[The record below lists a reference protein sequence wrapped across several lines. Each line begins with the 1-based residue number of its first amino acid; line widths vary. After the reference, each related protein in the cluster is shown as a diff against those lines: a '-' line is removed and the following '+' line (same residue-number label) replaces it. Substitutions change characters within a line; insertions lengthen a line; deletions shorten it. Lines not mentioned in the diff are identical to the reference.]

1 MADILPPAPI
11 NEPPKSYAWVEWY
24 KNLREFINNTASN
37 IPWISINK
45 AGANLTDIP
54 TRLHNSLQSIQGG
67 TTNQYYHLTSV
78 QHNDLLTGLLS
89 FTSSTNDLTTTDL
102 TNGKIRF
109 HKNTTTG
116 LLKLYANDG
125 GVIKTITLI

>member
-67 TTNQYYHLTSV
+67 TTNQYYHLTATE
-78 QHNDLLTGLLS
+78 H
-89 FTSSTNDLTTTDL
+89 TDVL
-102 TNGKIRF
+102 AIIAGGGGGGSGGNV
-109 HKNTTTG
+109 
-116 LLKLYANDG
+116 DG
-125 GVIKTITLI
+125 GNAGSVYGGTPLIDGGNA